1 MLKIWDFKL
10 KAVHPAFT
18 CCSLRSMLIDH
29 RGHLDTT
36 GRAARLDHVIQAA
49 ITEAMCL
56 NREGHLQRPPAGEE
70 NPPDVRN
77 GITPHGYSAESRGI
91 HTGFFQ
97 FRRQRSLSVLAS
109 ADAFLS

>member
-1 MLKIWDFKL
+1 
-10 KAVHPAFT
+10 
-18 CCSLRSMLIDH
+18 MLIDH

-56 NREGHLQRPPAGEE
+56 NKEGHLQRPPAGEE
-70 NPPDVRN
+70 NPPDVGN
-77 GITPHGYSAESRGI
+77 GITPHGYSAERKGI